1 LRNLSA
7 VDRDVALLCNPSAG
21 GGRAAR
27 VLPVVQDELRMLG
40 VAFHTDTTRDL
51 DHARALAQ
59 SAAAAGEAAVTLGGD
74 GLAGCVAGVLRDVP
88 GALLGVLPGGRGN
101 DLVRA
106 LGIPL
111 DARAACAVIAAGNER
126 ALDVGDV
133 GGRTFVGIASLGFD
147 SDANR
152 IANAAPRRFGSLVYV
167 YGALRT
173 LASWQPATFAVRVDG
188 EPRSFSGYSVAAANT
203 PGYGGGMLLAPTA
216 ELADGRLDVVL
227 IAELPK
233 HRFLRVLPK
242 IFKGTHVGEPAYS
255 MVRARELHVDAD
267 RPFVLYADGDPIGE
281 TPVTIRIVPD
291 ALRVLAPA

>member
-1 LRNLSA
+1 

-27 VLPVVQDELRMLG
+27 VLPAVQSELRALG
-40 VAFHTDTTRDL
+40 VVFHTETTRDL
-51 DHARALAQ
+51 DDARALAQ
-59 SAAAAGEAAVTLGGD
+59 TAAAAGEVAVTLGGD
-74 GLAGCVAGVLRDVP
+74 GLAGCVAGALRDVP

-106 LGIPL
+106 LKIPL
-111 DARAACAVIAAGNER
+111 DARAACAIIAAGHER
-126 ALDVGDV
+126 ALDLGDV
-133 GGRTFVGIASLGFD
+133 DGRTFVGIASLGFD

-152 IANAAPRRFGSLVYV
+152 IANAAPSRLGSLVYV
-167 YGALRT
+167 YGALRA
-173 LASWQPATFAVRVDG
+173 LAAWKPASFDLQLDG
-188 EPRSFSGYSVAAANT
+188 EPLSFSGYSVAAANT

-216 ELADGRLDVVL
+216 ELADGLLDVVL
-227 IAELPK
+227 AGDLSK
-233 HRFLRVLPK
+233 RRFLLVLPK
-242 IFKGTHVGEPAYS
+242 VFKGKHVSEPTYR
-255 MVRARELHVDAD
+255 MVRAREVQIDAD

>member
-1 LRNLSA
+1 M
-7 VDRDVALLCNPSAG
+7 DRDVALLCNPSAG

-27 VLPVVQDELRMLG
+27 VLGTVQDELRALG
-40 VAFHTDTTRDL
+40 VAFHTETTRDL

-59 SAAAAGEAAVTLGGD
+59 AAAVAGEAAVTLGGD
-74 GLAGCVAGVLRDVP
+74 GLAGCVAGVLRDIP
-88 GALLGVLPGGRGN
+88 GSLLGVLPGGRGN

-106 LGIPL
+106 LGIPREP
-111 DARAACAVIAAGNER
+111 RAACAVIADGHER
-126 ALDVGDV
+126 ALDLGDV

-152 IANAAPRRFGSLVYV
+152 IANAAPARLGSLVYV
-167 YGALRT
+167 YGALRA
-173 LASWQPATFAVRVDG
+173 LAAWKPASFQLRIDG
-188 EPRSFSGYSVAAANT
+188 EPTSFSGYSVAAANT

-216 ELADGRLDVVL
+216 EVDDGRFDLVT

-233 HRFLRVLPK
+233 HRFLRVLPR
-242 IFKGTHVGEPAYS
+242 IFDGTHVGISAYT
-255 MVRARELHVDAD
+255 MVRAKEVHIDAD